1 MSTFARPGSVDEML
15 QLMESED
22 CAPIAGATDIYPAA
36 VGSRLVGGFVDLS
49 GIVELRGIERRADVW
64 RIGATTTWTD
74 ILNADLPDFMV
85 ALQQCAAQIGGV
97 QIQNVA
103 TIAGNLVTA
112 SPAGDSIPVLL
123 SMDARVELAR
133 KGNTRS
139 LPLEQFI
146 VGYRETALEPGEVMT
161 AIEVPHLE
169 SARSSFRKLGSRSH
183 LVISIVMVSA
193 VVRMRDGVVSEVGI
207 SVGACSPVACRILGL
222 EDELQGAPPDEI
234 ERIVDNYVFDELAP
248 IDDIRATA
256 SYRQRVVPCLVRRSF
271 TDCVET

>member
-15 QLMESED
+15 QLMDSEGRT
-22 CAPIAGATDIYPAA
+22 PMAGATDIYPAA
-36 VGSRLVGGFVDLS
+36 VGSRLAGGFVDLT
-49 GIVELRGIERRADVW
+49 GVAELRGIERRSDVW

-74 ILNADLPDFMV
+74 ILKADLPDFMV
-85 ALQQCAAQIGGV
+85 ALQLCAAQIGGV

-103 TIAGNLVTA
+103 TVAGNLVTA

-133 KGNTRS
+133 KGHTRS

-146 VGYRETALEPGEVMT
+146 VGYRETALNPGEVVT
-161 AIEVPHLE
+161 AIEVPHIE
-169 SARSSFRKLGSRSH
+169 SARSSFQKLGSRSH

-193 VVRMRDGVVSEVGI
+193 VVSMRDDVVSEVGI
-207 SVGACSPVACRILGL
+207 SVGACSPVARRISGL
-222 EDELQGAPPDEI
+222 EDAIRGAPAGDF

-256 SYRQRVVPCLVRRSF
+256 SYRQLVVPRLVRRALA
-271 TDCVET
+271 DCVES